1 MKRPRNEKELLHV
14 AEMIKV
20 RSLKLVTNLLRSKE
34 ERRRLRNQILVSVEK
49 CDFSGHFMIFAFRV
63 NDMGTRVY
71 LQLIFNNWFFAK
83 LKIVREE

>member
-1 MKRPRNEKELLHV
+1 MF
-14 AEMIKV
+14 
-20 RSLKLVTNLLRSKE
+20 
-34 ERRRLRNQILVSVEK
+34 VEK

-71 LQLIFNNWFFAK
+71 LRLIFNDWFFAK